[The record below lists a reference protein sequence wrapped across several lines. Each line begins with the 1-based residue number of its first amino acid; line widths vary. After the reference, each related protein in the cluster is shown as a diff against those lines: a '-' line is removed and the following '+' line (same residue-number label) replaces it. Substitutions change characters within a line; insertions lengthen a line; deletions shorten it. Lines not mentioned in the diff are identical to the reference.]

1 MPDGPI
7 DENLGIIIRIHK
19 NGTQV
24 YMYKSE
30 PGIFRTQTGTLIGEK
45 IAHEAGFNVEALRK
59 KMVMKKAKEK
69 AFKDI
74 DEQFESSTEVVVIK
88 EMGGY
93 KAIRVGPQTLGRYIL
108 EDPTGTQMNEHWM
121 GKKEALLTLA
131 KMVPE
136 EEEVE
141 ETEDPKEPE
150 DKK

>member
-7 DENLGIIIRIHK
+7 DENLGIIVRIHK

-45 IAHEAGFNVEALRK
+45 IAFEAGFDVEALRK
-59 KMVMKKAKEK
+59 QMVMIKAKDK

-74 DEQFESSTEVVVIK
+74 EEQFESSTEVEIIK
-88 EMGGY
+88 EIGGF

-108 EDPTGTQMNEHWM
+108 EDPSGVQLNEGWM
-121 GKKEALLTLA
+121 SKKEALLTLP
-131 KMVPE
+131 KLVP

-141 ETEDPKEPE
+141 ETKEPE
-150 DKK
+150 DPEKKK